1 MAGRTLTPSAG
12 TERRAPATARERR
25 AAVRERTA
33 AADLNA
39 LIVLDLHDIRY
50 LTGFTGSAGVLI
62 VLADGSDVFFTD
74 FRYQTQ
80 VAAEVDPAIDV
91 RIENEGLLKASCEF
105 LAGLGVSRVGFEREQ
120 LTYRAWAEWSE
131 REAPAL
137 VPVEEWIEELRMVKS
152 APEIAAIRKACDIAD
167 ETFARI
173 LEELRPGVTERELA
187 ARLDLELS
195 ARGAEGPS
203 FETIVAF
210 GERAAL
216 PHARPGRRALRRA
229 DVILFDFGAVADG
242 YVSDITRTVAYG
254 EPAAEMRE
262 AYGIVL
268 EAQAAAIGGIR
279 AGMTGPEA
287 DRLAREVIEAAG
299 HGPRFGHSLGHG
311 IGLEVHEAPR
321 LGRRSEDRLESGMT
335 VTIEP
340 GVYLE
345 GIGGVRIE
353 DDALVTDDG
362 VELLTSAPKDELI
375 VL

>member
-1 MAGRTLTPSAG
+1 LAGRTLTPPAG
-12 TERRAPATARERR
+12 RELRAPATTGERR

-39 LIVLDLHDIRY
+39 LIVLDLSDIRY
-50 LTGFTGSAGVLI
+50 LSGFTGSAGVLV
-62 VLADGSDVFFTD
+62 VLADQSAVFFTD

-80 VAAEVDPAIDV
+80 VAAELDPAIDV
-91 RIENEGLLKASCEF
+91 RIENEGLLKSSCEF
-105 LAGLGVSRVGFEREQ
+105 LTGLGVSRVGFEREQ

-152 APEIAAIRKACDIAD
+152 APEIAAIRKACGIAD
-167 ETFARI
+167 ETFVRM

-187 ARLDLELS
+187 ARLDLEL
-195 ARGAEGPS
+195 ATRGAEGPS

-216 PHARPGRRALRRA
+216 PHARPGQRELRRG
-229 DVILFDFGAVADG
+229 DVVLFDYGAVADG
-242 YVSDITRTVAYG
+242 YVSDISRTVAYG

-262 AYGIVL
+262 IYGIVL
-268 EAQAAAIGGIR
+268 DAQAAAIGGIGP
-279 AGMTGPEA
+279 GMTGPEA
-287 DRLAREVIEAAG
+287 DRLAREAIEDAG
-299 HGPRFGHSLGHG
+299 HGSRFGHSLGHG

-321 LGRRSEDRLESGMT
+321 LGRKSEDRLESGMT
-335 VTIEP
+335 ITIEP
-340 GVYLE
+340 GIYLE

-353 DDALVTDDG
+353 DDALVTDAG
-362 VELLTSAPKDELI
+362 VELLTTAPKDQLI